1 MSTERGEEKKKMF
14 FLLKDPVKVNVHV
27 GLQLISRTS
36 VFGVDEERPSE
47 LQSSSAAA
55 AGLEKR
61 TSQ

>member
-1 MSTERGEEKKKMF
+1 MSTGRGEEKKRC

-55 AGLEKR
+55 AAGLEKR
-61 TSQ
+61 TSP